1 MKAALVE
8 PMGIDNLRVVEI
20 DEPEPGPGEV
30 LVAIR
35 AASLNYRDILA
46 VKGGYGRMQKQD
58 RLIPLSDAAG
68 EVVAVGAKVRAWKV
82 GDRVLNCFFPRWQA
96 GPLRIECVS
105 EDLGGMFDGVA
116 VEKRV
121 FREDALVR
129 MPASLSFAEA
139 AALPCAAATAWNGLI
154 ERGGI
159 RPGQR
164 VLTQG
169 TGGVSLFALQFAK
182 LAGAEVYATSSS
194 PEKLELLKR
203 LGADHVVNH
212 REDAEWG
219 KTIMGLTRGAG
230 IDHVID
236 IGGAETL
243 KQSMRALKPA
253 GTITLI
259 GVVTGTKAELNLPIV
274 AMQAL
279 RLEGANAGS
288 RLMLQHMVDAIAT
301 NGLKPVIDE
310 KRFGLS
316 DLAEGLRYLEAG
328 RHVGKV
334 CIEIG

>member
-1 MKAALVE
+1 MKAALVD
-8 PMGIDNLRVVEI
+8 PMGLENLRVVEI
-20 DEPEPGPGEV
+20 DDPEPGPDEV

-46 VKGGYGRMQKQD
+46 VKGGYGRMQKQG

-96 GPLRIECVS
+96 GPLRLECVT

-121 FREDALVR
+121 FRQDALVR
-129 MPASLSFAEA
+129 MPASMSFAEA
-139 AALPCAAATAWNGLI
+139 ATLPCAAATAWNGLI

-182 LAGAEVYATSSS
+182 MAGAEVYATSSS

-219 KTIMGLTRGAG
+219 KTIMGLTRGTG
-230 IDHVID
+230 VDHVVD

-243 KQSMRALKPA
+243 KHSMRALRPG

-259 GVVTGTKAELNLPIV
+259 GVVTGPKAELNVPIV

-288 RLMLQHMVDAIAT
+288 RLMLQRMVDAIAA

-316 DLAEGLRYLEAG
+316 DLPDALRHLEAG

>member
-1 MKAALVE
+1 MRAALVD
-8 PMGIDNLRVVEI
+8 PMGIENLRIVEM

-46 VKGGYGRMQKQD
+46 VKGGYGRMQKQA

-96 GPLRIECVS
+96 GPLRLECVT

-129 MPASLSFAEA
+129 MPASMSFPEA

-182 LAGAEVYATSSS
+182 MAGAAVFATSSS

-219 KTIMGLTRGAG
+219 KTIMGLTGGAG
-230 IDHVID
+230 IDHVVD

-243 KQSMRALKPA
+243 KHSMRALRPG

-259 GVVTGTKAELNLPIV
+259 GVVTGPRAELNVPIV

-288 RLMLQHMVDAIAT
+288 RLMLQQMVDAIAA

-316 DLAEGLRYLEAG
+316 ELADGLRYLEAG

-334 CIEIG
+334 CIDIQ